1 MPPGGS
7 VAPIC
12 EATGPAAA
20 CSPGRRQAKRA
31 AAVTSTGRRLSQVV
45 GKKWQRIGVIL
56 GADLSRSKTSKAR
69 AADEY
74 GVDDS
79 CRRNAA

>member
-1 MPPGGS
+1 
-7 VAPIC
+7 
-12 EATGPAAA
+12 
-20 CSPGRRQAKRA
+20 
-31 AAVTSTGRRLSQVV
+31 VV